1 MKIKLWSNSAEG
13 WFEKAFSV
21 VWVLGIAAW
30 VLYMIFSA
38 WQIIHNQYQG
48 HVKAAPFGWNVFGFV
63 FEAAAIYW
71 FYLLA
76 TDSKY
81 VFIKDTT
88 IAVISGGAV
97 LVLGICG
104 YAGFVF

>member
-30 VLYMIFSA
+30 VAVHDISA

-48 HVKAAPFGWNVFGFV
+48 HVKAPLRLDGMYLDLCLKLPPSTGF
-63 FEAAAIYW
+63 IYW
-71 FYLLA
+71 QQIPSTFLSRILP
-76 TDSKY
+76 
-81 VFIKDTT
+81 
-88 IAVISGGAV
+88 
-97 LVLGICG
+97 
-104 YAGFVF
+104 